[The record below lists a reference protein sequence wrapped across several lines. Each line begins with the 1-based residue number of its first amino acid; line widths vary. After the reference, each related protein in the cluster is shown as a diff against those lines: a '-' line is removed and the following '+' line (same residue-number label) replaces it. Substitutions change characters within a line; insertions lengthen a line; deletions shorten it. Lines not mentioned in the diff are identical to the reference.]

1 MIKVNIASVEKRL
14 EIERRHRRENTQKSV
29 SGNETVNLSVLVDQI
44 CTLQERIDE
53 LEKQIKTITSESQND

>member
-44 CTLQERIDE
+44 CTLQERIAE
-53 LEKQIKTITSESQND
+53 LEQKIGET

>member
-1 MIKVNIASVEKRL
+1 MIKVNIASAEKKL

-44 CTLQERIDE
+44 CTLQERIAE
-53 LEKQIKTITSESQND
+53 LEQKLEKPND

>member
-1 MIKVNIASVEKRL
+1 MIKVNIASAEKRL

-44 CTLQERIDE
+44 CTLQERIAE
-53 LEKQIKTITSESQND
+53 LEQKLEKPND